1 MIKLLERASAGLGT
15 RARNFIPAG
24 LLGILLALG
33 WSYAAITVHDTRN
46 AVRQQEFVD
55 VADTVTSTIAQ
66 RILNRLNG
74 LTYIQKLA
82 REGTFDNPA
91 TFDHVAATLYEF
103 AREFLAINLIDAD
116 RRITR
121 VWPSRGNETAVG
133 RIVGD
138 TPEIRELLAIARD
151 TDTPRSTGI
160 IDLFQ
165 GGKGIATCFPIWRNG
180 NFEGYVVG
188 VFRLEAVEQL
198 LKAPDALQYTI
209 RFAAGPGDTPPAA
222 GPEIRR
228 YELPILDRTITV
240 DIFAPGPD
248 SRTGTLAGELA
259 LGFGLSA
266 ACAILL
272 YVGMSARHAGARNEA
287 MLSTILKAAPDAII
301 SIDNSGRI
309 RVFTPAAERM
319 FQRSAA
325 SMIGQPLDLLLPQA
339 ARTAHPGH
347 IRHFSDESATDRSM
361 GDWRT
366 IRGVRASGEDF
377 PVMVQ
382 LAKSQFEGELLMT
395 AILRDMTD
403 IERINN
409 ELVSL
414 AEERAKQAE
423 RAESAN
429 QAKTMFLATMSHELR
444 TPLNAIIGFSEIA
457 VREMFGPI
465 GNPRYKEYLA
475 NIKRS
480 GEDLLSIINDVL
492 DLSKVEVGAYKF
504 ETETFDICD
513 LLSTTARQLM
523 PLMATKALAF
533 RQDLPGSLLV
543 RADPRA
549 TRQIVVNL
557 LSNSI
562 KFTDAGGRVTLVAR
576 QAADGAFVEFGV
588 SDSGRGI
595 SSEDLDRVGR
605 PFVQVGDAYRSEVK
619 GTGLGLA
626 ISRTF
631 AAGMGG
637 NLRINSKVGIGTTV
651 TIRLPAA
658 ISDTPPDTVSAG
670 ANTHITI

>member
-1 MIKLLERASAGLGT
+1 MIKLLERAGAGLGT
-15 RARNFIPAG
+15 RTRNFIPAG
-24 LLGILLALG
+24 MLGVLLALG
-33 WSYAAITVHDTRN
+33 WSYVAITVHNARN
-46 AVRQQEFVD
+46 AIRQQEFVD

-66 RILNRLNG
+66 RIVNRLNG
-74 LTYIQKLA
+74 LSYIQKLA
-82 REGTFDNPA
+82 REGTFENPEN
-91 TFDHVAATLYEF
+91 FDHVAATLHEF
-103 AREFLAINLIDAD
+103 AREFLAINLVDGD

-121 VWPSRGNETAVG
+121 VWPLQGNETAVG
-133 RIVGD
+133 RVVGD
-138 TPEIRELLAIARD
+138 TPEILELLALARD

-165 GGKGIATCFPIWRNG
+165 GGEGIATCFPVWRNG
-180 NFEGYVVG
+180 RFEGYVVG
-188 VFRLEAVEQL
+188 VFRIEAFEQL
-198 LKAPDALQYTI
+198 LKAPNALQYAI
-209 RFAAGPGDTPPAA
+209 RFSAGPGDSPPTDP
-222 GPEIRR
+222 GVRR
-228 YELPILDRTITV
+228 YGLPILDRAITV
-240 DIFAPGPD
+240 DIFAPSAT
-248 SRTGTLAGELA
+248 SRIGTLVGELA

-266 ACAILL
+266 ACAFLL
-272 YVGMSARHAGARNEA
+272 YVSLSARHSGARNEA
-287 MLSTILKAAPDAII
+287 MLSTILQAAPDAIL
-301 SIDNSGRI
+301 SIDESCRI

-325 SMIGQPLDLLLPQA
+325 SMLGKSLDLLLPQA
-339 ARTAHPGH
+339 ARLAHPDH
-347 IRHFSDESATDRSM
+347 IRRFSRESATDRSM

-366 IRGVRASGEDF
+366 IRGVRAGGEDF

-382 LAKSQFEGELLMT
+382 LAKSEFEGELLMT

-403 IERINN
+403 IERINK

-457 VREMFGPI
+457 VREIFGPI
-465 GNPRYKEYLA
+465 GNPRYKDYLA

-513 LLSTTARQLM
+513 LLATTARQLM
-523 PLMATKALAF
+523 PLMTTKALAF
-533 RQDLPGSLLV
+533 KKDLPGLLLV
-543 RADPRA
+543 RADPRT

-562 KFTDAGGRVTLVAR
+562 KFTDAGGLVTLAAAP
-576 QAADGAFVEFGV
+576 AADGAFVEFWV
-588 SDSGRGI
+588 SDTGRGI
-595 SSEDLDRVGR
+595 SPEDLDRVGR

-637 NLRINSKVGIGTTV
+637 NLRISSHVGVGTTV
-651 TIRLPAA
+651 TVRLPAA
-658 ISDTPPDTVSAG
+658 AAG
-670 ANTHITI
+670 ACPGPVPEAAQKDLIN

>member
-15 RARNFIPAG
+15 RTRNFIPAG

-33 WSYAAITVHDTRN
+33 WSYVAITVHNARN

-66 RILNRLNG
+66 RIVNRLNG
-74 LTYIQKLA
+74 LSYIQKLA
-82 REGTFDNPA
+82 REGTFDNPEV
-91 TFDHVAATLYEF
+91 FDYVAATLYEF
-103 AREFLAINLIDAD
+103 AREFLAINLVDAD

-121 VWPSRGNETAVG
+121 VWPSRGNENAIG
-133 RIVGD
+133 RVVGD
-138 TPEIRELLAIARD
+138 TPEIRELLAAARD

-180 NFEGYVVG
+180 RFEGYVVG
-188 VFRLEAVEQL
+188 IFRFEAIEQL
-198 LKAPDALQYTI
+198 LKAPNALQYAI
-209 RFAAGPGDTPPAA
+209 RFAAGPEDAPQADPG
-222 GPEIRR
+222 IRR
-228 YELPILDRTITV
+228 YELPILDRTIAV
-240 DIFAPGPD
+240 DIFAPD
-248 SRTGTLAGELA
+248 SGSRIGTLVGELA

-272 YVGMSARHAGARNEA
+272 YVGMSARHSGARNEA

-301 SIDNSGRI
+301 SIDDSGRI

-339 ARTAHPGH
+339 ARMAHPGH
-347 IRHFSDESATDRSM
+347 IRRFSDDSATDRSM

-366 IRGVRASGEDF
+366 IRGIRSGGEDF

-382 LAKSQFEGELLMT
+382 LAKSEFEGELLMT

-457 VREMFGPI
+457 VREIFGPI
-465 GNPRYKEYLA
+465 GNPRYKDYLV

-523 PLMATKALAF
+523 PLMTTKAVAF
-533 RQDLPGSLLV
+533 KQDLPSSLLV

-562 KFTDAGGRVTLVAR
+562 KFTDAGGLVTLVAR
-576 QAADGAFVEFGV
+576 PAVDGAFVEFGV
-588 SDSGRGI
+588 RDTGRGI
-595 SSEDLDRVGR
+595 SPEDLDRVGR

-631 AAGMGG
+631 ATGMGG
-637 NLRINSKVGIGTTV
+637 NLRISSQVGIGTTV
-651 TIRLPAA
+651 TIQLPAA
-658 ISDTPPDTVSAG
+658 ISDTRPG
-670 ANTHITI
+670 AILDAAKSGLVT

>member
-1 MIKLLERASAGLGT
+1 MIKLLERANAGLGA
-15 RARNFIPAG
+15 RARNFVPAG
-24 LLGILLALG
+24 MLGVLLALG
-33 WSYAAITVHDTRN
+33 WSYVAINVHNTRN

-66 RILNRLNG
+66 RIVNRLNG
-74 LTYIQKLA
+74 LGYIQKLA
-82 REGTFDNPA
+82 REGTFDDPA
-91 TFDHVAATLYEF
+91 IFDYVAATLHEF
-103 AREFLAINLIDAD
+103 AREFLAINLVDSD
-116 RRITR
+116 RRIVR
-121 VWPSRGNETAVG
+121 VWPNRGNETAIG
-133 RIVGD
+133 RTVGD
-138 TPEIRELLAIARD
+138 TPEIRELLALARD

-165 GGKGIATCFPIWRNG
+165 GGKGIATCFPVWHDGR
-180 NFEGYVVG
+180 FEGYVVG
-188 VFRLEAVEQL
+188 VFRIEAVEQL
-198 LKAPDALQYTI
+198 LKAPNALQYAL
-209 RFAAGPGDTPPAA
+209 RFADGAEIAPSTNPD
-222 GPEIRR
+222 IRR
-228 YELPILDRTITV
+228 YGLPILDRTITV
-240 DIFAPGPD
+240 DIFAPESGP
-248 SRTGTLAGELA
+248 RIGTLVGELA

-266 ACAILL
+266 ACAFLL
-272 YVGMSARHAGARNEA
+272 YVGMNARYSGARNEA

-301 SIDNSGRI
+301 SIDDSGRI

-319 FQRSAA
+319 FQRNAV

-339 ARTAHPGH
+339 ARMAHPGH
-347 IRHFSDESATDRSM
+347 IRRFSDESATDRSM

-382 LAKSQFEGELLMT
+382 LAKSEFEGELLMT

-403 IERINN
+403 IERIND

-457 VREMFGPI
+457 VREIFGPI
-465 GNPRYKEYLA
+465 GNPRYKDYLA

-504 ETETFDICD
+504 EPETFDLCD

-523 PLMATKALAF
+523 PLMTTKALAF
-533 RQDLPGSLLV
+533 KQDLPGFLLV

-562 KFTDAGGRVTLVAR
+562 KFTDAGGLVTLVAG

-588 SDSGRGI
+588 RDTGRGI
-595 SSEDLDRVGR
+595 SPEDLDRVGR

-637 NLRINSKVGIGTTV
+637 NLRISSQVGIGTTV

-658 ISDTPPDTVSAG
+658 ISGTHPDAIPAAANSSITV
-670 ANTHITI
+670 